1 MFENCLLDMIY
12 KNVKMKNLFESD
24 ILNHVLEFIEWPDN
38 HHNIDRILSPYNEP
52 FFQTRF
58 KYDGIFKKLNKI
70 KLNPKTRKG
79 LKSNIK

>member
-1 MFENCLLDMIY
+1 
-12 KNVKMKNLFESD
+12 MKNLFESD

-58 KYDGIFKKLNKI
+58 KYDGIFKKIEQDKAKSKDKKRFKI
-70 KLNPKTRKG
+70 QYQM
-79 LKSNIK
+79 NILTQMEQV